1 MATHLLQKVNKAFGT
16 SLTVQDLFAYPTV
29 AQMAKRIDELI
40 QDGTLQSK
48 KYSEINFSVLH
59 NFWDIVSYSWTPY
72 NLCQYEIYGE
82 ILNSYSWASLFL

>member
-1 MATHLLQKVNKAFGT
+1 LATHLLQKVNKAFGT

-48 KYSEINFSVLH
+48 KLVK
-59 NFWDIVSYSWTPY
+59 
-72 NLCQYEIYGE
+72 
-82 ILNSYSWASLFL
+82 